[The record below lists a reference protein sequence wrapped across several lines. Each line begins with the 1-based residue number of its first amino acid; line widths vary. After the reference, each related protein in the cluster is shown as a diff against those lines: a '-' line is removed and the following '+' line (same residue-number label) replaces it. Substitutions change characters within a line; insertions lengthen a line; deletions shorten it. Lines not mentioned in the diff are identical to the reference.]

1 MFSILRTPHAAN
13 PASRRRVR
21 RPRPARRPERLRL
34 VLWVES
40 LEDRTLLSGGPLGGG
55 LAVPASPLDPAVPG
69 QFAQPSPQSTFQNAA
84 ATTPAAQQ
92 ALPESVFI
100 GGFQAPTAAAAV
112 TTATVPPPL
121 LTAQVG
127 TESLPIQEGLL
138 APWMLQQHNLPLL
151 LGGGGGSNAMLGPD
165 TRDNPRANPGP
176 AAVQPSGEQ
185 EEPAPA
191 GDKGSI
197 TPAPVIPLAQPTQPR
212 TVLAPMTDGDG
223 QPALVANPP
232 AAEKLPGWEIVRE
245 TGVPAEVVQRVEQT
259 PAVQPAAAPAT
270 PAPIWARVFSALSFA
285 AGAVGAVWFPKFAV
299 TGMSREDLLSLRRG
313 TRRESLHS

>member
-1 MFSILRTPHAAN
+1 M
-13 PASRRRVR
+13 R
-21 RPRPARRPERLRL
+21 RPRPSRRPERRRP

-40 LEDRTLLSGGPLGGG
+40 LEDRTLLSSGPLGGG

-69 QFAQPSPQSTFQNAA
+69 QFAQPSPQPTFQNAA
-84 ATTPAAQQ
+84 APNAAAQQ

-100 GGFQAPTAAAAV
+100 GGFQAPA
-112 TTATVPPPL
+112 TTVTVPPPL
-121 LTAQVG
+121 LAAQVG

-151 LGGGGGSNAMLGPD
+151 LGGGGGENALLGPH
-165 TRDNPRANPGP
+165 TRDNPRANPAP
-176 AAVQPSGEQ
+176 AGLQPNGEQ

-191 GDKGSI
+191 GDNGNA
-197 TPAPVIPLAQPTQPR
+197 TPAPVNQPAQPAQPTAVP
-212 TVLAPMTDGDG
+212 APMTDGDE
-223 QPALVANPP
+223 QPAQVANP
-232 AAEKLPGWEIVRE
+232 AAADKLPGWEIVRE
-245 TGVPAEVVQRVEQT
+245 TETPAEVLRRVGQA

-270 PAPIWARVFSALSFA
+270 PAPIWARVVSALSFA

-313 TRRESLHS
+313 TRRRSLPA